1 MAGSSATGEGSD
13 VNLAPVQGPMDH
25 RVFIAEGH
33 GCWGDLARVDCCQMK
48 VRHSSYPAIAQY
60 RAVFGRSP
68 SVWASVEDAERGLE
82 SAGRGDGG
90 RFEGR

>member
-1 MAGSSATGEGSD
+1 
-13 VNLAPVQGPMDH
+13 
-25 RVFIAEGH
+25 
-33 GCWGDLARVDCCQMK
+33 MK

-60 RAVFGRSP
+60 RAVFGKSP